1 MKHAL
6 VTGGLG
12 FIGSSFVR
20 LLIRYGVKV
29 TIVDNYSYASDE
41 SRVSIENPNL
51 IIKCSNIC
59 NDETY
64 DFLPDDIDSIFHF
77 AAETH
82 VDRSIKY
89 PHIFLETN
97 VIGTQKVLE
106 FAKKIR
112 KRVVIISTDEV
123 YGSAPDGKHF
133 SETDILNPSSPYSAS
148 KASSDLLALAYH
160 TTFNTDVIITRCSNN
175 YGEYQTIEKLI
186 PLSIYNILH
195 DIPIPIYGDGMQQR
209 DWIHVNDH
217 CTGILHAFNYG
228 QSGEIY
234 NIGTGIETP
243 NIELLNILAKELN
256 KEVKFDFIEDRL
268 GHDVR
273 YALDSSKLMRLGW
286 KPFYSLQSGMSDI
299 AYWYK
304 NNTEWLEQNREKNK
318 QWIKEQYGK

>member
-20 LLIRYGVKV
+20 LLVRYGVKV
-29 TIVDNYSYASDE
+29 TIIDNYSYASDE
-41 SRVSIENPNL
+41 NRVNIENPNL
-51 IIKCSNIC
+51 CIKRGNIC
-59 NDETY
+59 DDETY
-64 DFLPDDIDSIFHF
+64 EGLADDIDSIFHF

-82 VDRSIKY
+82 VDRSIKT

-106 FAKKIR
+106 YAKKIK
-112 KRVVIISTDEV
+112 KRVVVVSTDEV

-133 SETDILNPSSPYSAS
+133 TEMDMLNPSSPYSAS
-148 KASSDLLALAYH
+148 KASSDLLAIAYY
-160 TTFNTDVIITRCSNN
+160 TTFNTDVVITRCSNN
-175 YGEYQTIEKLI
+175 YGEYQTIEKLL

-195 DIPIPIYGDGMQQR
+195 DIPIPIYGNGMQKR

-217 CTGILHAFNYG
+217 CLGILCAFNCG
-228 QSGEIY
+228 QTGEIY
-234 NIGTGIETP
+234 NIGTGVEIS
-243 NIELLNILAKELN
+243 NIEVLNILGKELN
-256 KEVKFDFIEDRL
+256 KEVKFNFIEDRL

-273 YALDSSKLMRLGW
+273 YAIDCSKLMELGW
-286 KPFYSLQSGMSDI
+286 KPFYSLERGMSDI

-304 NNTEWLEQNREKNK
+304 HNVDWLEQNKEKNK
-318 QWIKEQYGK
+318 QWLSEHYGK